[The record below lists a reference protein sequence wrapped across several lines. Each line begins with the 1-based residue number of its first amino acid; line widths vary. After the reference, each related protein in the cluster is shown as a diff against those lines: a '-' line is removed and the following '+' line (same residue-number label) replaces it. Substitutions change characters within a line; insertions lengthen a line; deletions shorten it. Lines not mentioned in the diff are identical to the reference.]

1 MPIRTIGDLVD
12 STSSALSANSPP
24 QVRVAAAEASA
35 RTAAATS
42 ASAGL
47 LPFVCCHLPTLQ
59 HADQARAMLLRI
71 AREFQPIIVRRQYN
85 VLSISE
91 MCCCGDG
98 LDHEPSMAKQRRK
111 RRIMDRNI
119 LGYNMTHYSG
129 GHNRRP
135 SSRIHI
141 RLRHHAD
148 HNRFF
153 DYEEVAGTLAHELAH
168 CEFSKHDDKFFKLM
182 DEILD
187 EHAALLTSA
196 LRSHGAPMAAF
207 AGSGKILGGPSSSA
221 TGPTDSTGVGL
232 PAAAAAGTSWFGGH
246 GNRLGG
252 GGGGTANNNND
263 NSDPRLARGY
273 KLGGDSTFSIY
284 MTPAEAAVA
293 AAEARR
299 RQQQL
304 RLRGDSWCNPCVV
317 DFSDDADAVLV
328 GDDDEEKK
336 PAAKRKTV
344 SNNQLLRGTTTTT
357 KFIDLTSNDDDEE
370 SLLLDSKL
378 PTKVDA
384 SQKPADYVVVDHGC
398 EQRRQRL
405 RQQQIQQWSC
415 RRCTFANGPITLACA
430 MCTAERNYRP
440 SGDT

>member
-1 MPIRTIGDLVD
+1 VD
-12 STSSALSANSPP
+12 SSSSALSADSPP

-42 ASAGL
+42 ASAGP

-59 HADQARAMLLRI
+59 HAEQARAMLLRI

-119 LGYNMTHYSG
+119 LGYNMTHYAG
-129 GHNRRP
+129 GHNNRRP

-148 HNRFF
+148 YTRFF
-153 DYEEVAGTLAHELAH
+153 DYEDVAGTLAHELAH

-196 LRSHGAPMAAF
+196 LRSHGAPMSAF
-207 AGSGKILGGPSSSA
+207 AGNGNTLGGSSSTA
-221 TGPTDSTGVGL
+221 AGTTDSSTGVG
-232 PAAAAAGTSWFGGH
+232 PAAAVPPGTSWFGGH

-252 GGGGTANNNND
+252 GGGGGTAHNNNNI
-263 NSDPRLARGY
+263 DPRLARGY

-299 RQQQL
+299 RQQKL
-304 RLRGDSWCNPCVV
+304 RLRGDSWCNPCVI
-317 DFSDDADAVLV
+317 DISDDDADAVVVV
-328 GDDDEEKK
+328 GDNDEVKK
-336 PAAKRKTV
+336 PATKRKSV
-344 SNNQLLRGTTTTT
+344 LDILENNQSLRGTTT
-357 KFIDLTSNDDDEE
+357 KCIDLTSNDDEE
-370 SLLLDSKL
+370 SSPLDSKL
-378 PTKVDA
+378 PP
-384 SQKPADYVVVDHGC
+384 KPADYVVVDHGR
-398 EQRRQRL
+398 EQRRQ
-405 RQQQIQQWSC
+405 QQQWSC
-415 RRCTFANGPITLACA
+415 RRCTFANGPIALACA

-440 SGDT
+440 SGEK